1 MNPTTETPSLEQWQS
16 LYDDQTAL
24 LKDSEGH
31 QRVLIEL
38 ANRLHAH
45 GVIDAGELAEL
56 LEQADAA
63 YAWGIEERPQA

>member
-1 MNPTTETPSLEQWQS
+1 MNPSTQIPNLEQWQS

-24 LKDSEGH
+24 LKDPEGH
-31 QRVLIEL
+31 QRTLIEL
-38 ANRLHAH
+38 ANRLHAQ

-63 YAWGIEERPQA
+63 YAWGIEESPQA